1 MHDPQNTAPTTKPR
15 RMTYISLPADLRR
28 AAKAQACLRGQ
39 TLAQYVSELL
49 AADLRD
55 AGMID
60 LTQTQ
65 ASQSDPTI

>member
-1 MHDPQNTAPTTKPR
+1 MHDTQNTAQTTKPR
-15 RMTYISLPADLRR
+15 QMTYLSLPVDLRR
-28 AAKAQACLRGQ
+28 VAKAQACLRGQ
-39 TLAQYVSELL
+39 TLAEYVAELL